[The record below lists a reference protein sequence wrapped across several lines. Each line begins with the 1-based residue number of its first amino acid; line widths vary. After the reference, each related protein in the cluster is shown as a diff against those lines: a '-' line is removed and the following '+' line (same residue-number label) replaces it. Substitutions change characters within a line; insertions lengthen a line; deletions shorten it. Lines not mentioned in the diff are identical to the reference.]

1 MHKIE
6 KLSDIFRLSLVIFI
20 FACSI
25 IGLIPIKS
33 SAAISSNGYDVSY
46 LWHSDRSQVELYRQ
60 RAAGILGLK
69 VARNLKIVSRSGLY
83 GLIYDRNGNS
93 AGAARV
99 AKVHSRLLQ
108 SRGLEKAVPIR
119 SANWNYLNREA
130 AHIRKVAAKP
140 REATKASRARISSTD
155 KSQHSR
161 ELEAALENYIKKL
174 RQQGNIAADERT
186 GWSVYDFT
194 TGEKLV
200 TINEDLQFQ
209 AASLIKP
216 LIATAFFHKVKNGNL
231 IYGSKSRRH
240 MERMI
245 QKSDNRSTNWVMR
258 HVGGPQAVE
267 RILEKHYPSVFKD
280 IHVVEYIPANGR
292 TYRNKASIH
301 DYSRFLHAL
310 WKDTVP
316 GAKEIKR
323 LMSLPGADRLYTGAK
338 DIPAGTK
345 IYNKT
350 GSTSRVCADMG
361 ILIAKG
367 KDGRRYPYTV
377 VGVIEKQNRARN
389 YSSWIQSRG
398 NVIRNVSNLVY
409 QGIADRHSL

>member
-1 MHKIE
+1 V
-6 KLSDIFRLSLVIFI
+6 FRLSVII
-20 FACSI
+20 IACSL
-25 IGLIPIKS
+25 IGLFPAKS
-33 SAAISSNGYDVSY
+33 SAAVSSSGYDVSY
-46 LWHSDRSQVELYRQ
+46 LWHSDRGQVELYRQ
-60 RAAGILGLK
+60 RVADILGNK

-83 GLIYDRNGNS
+83 GLIYNRNGDS
-93 AGAARV
+93 AGATHV
-99 AKVHSRLLQ
+99 AKVHSRILQ

-119 SANWNYLNREA
+119 SAAWNYPKTESSN
-130 AHIRKVAAKP
+130 IRTV
-140 REATKASRARISSTD
+140 ATKPSEASRTSRTRIASTG
-155 KSQHSR
+155 QLVNAH
-161 ELEAALENYIKKL
+161 ELETALENYIKKL
-174 RQQGNIAADERT
+174 RRQGKIAADERT

-194 TGEKLV
+194 SGEKLV
-200 TINEDLQFQ
+200 TINEELQFQ

-216 LIATAFFHKVKNGNL
+216 FIAVAFFHKVKNGNL
-231 IYGSKSRRH
+231 IYGSRSRRQ

-258 HVGGPQAVE
+258 HVGGPRAVE
-267 RILEKHYPSVFKD
+267 RILEKHYPAVFKD
-280 IHVVEYIPANGR
+280 IHIVEYIPANGR

-301 DYSRFLHAL
+301 DYSRFLYAL
-310 WKDTVP
+310 WKGTVP

-367 KDGRRYPYTV
+367 KDGRRYPYTL

-389 YSSWIQSRG
+389 YSNWIQSRG
-398 NVIRNVSNLVY
+398 DVIRNISNLVY